1 MGQYYKPVIKRGS
14 ELKRA
19 YSHDFSN
26 GLKLTEHSYI
36 GNNFVNVIANEILEN
51 PAQLYW
57 CGDYAEEYDFK
68 SPEVFKEIMDYAW
81 GYDYPNEAGTTIENP
96 NEEFD
101 WSKDW
106 YYINET
112 KKEYLLMPKQG
123 DWVFNPISLL
133 TALGNGRG
141 GGDYCNEENQYYV
154 GIWAG
159 DVVCL
164 SQEKPTDKIYKDIM
178 LDFGS
183 EEF

>member
-1 MGQYYKPVIKRGS
+1 MGQYYMPVIKRGC
-14 ELKRA
+14 ELKSV
-19 YSHDFSN
+19 YSHEFNN

-68 SPEVFKEIMDYAW
+68 SPGEFEEIYGYAW
-81 GYDYPNEAGTTIENP
+81 RNERSITTVEDP

-101 WSKDW
+101 WSEDW

-112 KKEYLLMPKQG
+112 KKEYLLMPKEG
-123 DWVFNPISLL
+123 MWVYSPISLL

-141 GGDYCNEENQYYV
+141 GGDYWKDNNQEKIGY
-154 GIWAG
+154 WAG

-164 SQEKPTDKIYKDIM
+164 SQEKPNDEFYKDISM
-178 LDFGS
+178 QVFFGS
-183 EEF
+183 ELD